1 MQLIIMEDCKV
12 TVEPVFPKLP
22 VIPSTIY
29 CGPSDRDDDH
39 SFCAITKS
47 AELVTGKIKLS
58 YTTTRA
64 SLSSYDKSQS
74 SDEG

>member
-1 MQLIIMEDCKV
+1 MEDYKV
-12 TVEPVFPKLP
+12 TAVEPVFPKLP
-22 VIPSTIY
+22 VIPSTIHD
-29 CGPSDRDDDH
+29 CGHRDDDH
-39 SFCAITKS
+39 SFCTITKS

-64 SLSSYDKSQS
+64 SFPSYDKSQS